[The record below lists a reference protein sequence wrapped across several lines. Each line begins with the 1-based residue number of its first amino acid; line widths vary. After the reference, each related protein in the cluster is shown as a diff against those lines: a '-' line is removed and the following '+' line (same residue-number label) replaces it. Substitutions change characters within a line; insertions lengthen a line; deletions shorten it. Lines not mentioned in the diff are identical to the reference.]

1 MYAQV
6 FYSAGAESKAMKWTR
21 PLRKYSYKKGNRT
34 NLAIFEYKE
43 TRANARSERAKEC
56 ARAQHL
62 GSGAEKGFGGG
73 RMCWHGML
81 QVGQVRGTRRLLA
94 ALKRF
99 YSKREAQV

>member
-1 MYAQV
+1 M

-34 NLAIFEYKE
+34 NVAIFEYKE

-73 RMCWHGML
+73 RCVGMECCRW
-81 QVGQVRGTRRLLA
+81 V
-94 ALKRF
+94 K
-99 YSKREAQV
+99 